1 MIADVAGVILAG
13 GKSSRFGSNKA
24 LAALQ
29 GKPMI
34 SHAVETLETL
44 FTEHLLVT
52 NSPEEYVFTG
62 WNTTRDI
69 YPGAGP
75 LAGIHAALAQVK
87 SDRIFVAGCDMPFL
101 NPAVIRFICTQYK
114 DADVVIPETENG
126 LEPLHALY
134 HKNCLVPVAADLQAG
149 QRRLQH
155 FFSRIKTVIIPWQEI
170 AAVDPNQAS
179 FRNINYQ
186 HDLQESL

>member
-1 MIADVAGVILAG
+1 MIANIAGVILAG

-24 LAALQ
+24 LAVVQ

-34 SHAVETLETL
+34 SHAIETLEAL

-62 WNTTRDI
+62 WHTTLDI

-75 LAGIHAALAQVK
+75 LAGIHAALTRVK
-87 SDRIFVAGCDMPFL
+87 SDRIFVVGCDMPFL
-101 NPAVIRFICTQYK
+101 NSKLIRFICKQYPN
-114 DADVVIPETENG
+114 ADVVIPETENG
-126 LEPLHALY
+126 MEPLHALY
-134 HKNCLVPVAADLQAG
+134 HKECLVPIAVDLQAG

-155 FFSRIKTVIIPWQEI
+155 FLAKIKTAMIPWQEI
-170 AAVDPNQAS
+170 ADLDPDQMS